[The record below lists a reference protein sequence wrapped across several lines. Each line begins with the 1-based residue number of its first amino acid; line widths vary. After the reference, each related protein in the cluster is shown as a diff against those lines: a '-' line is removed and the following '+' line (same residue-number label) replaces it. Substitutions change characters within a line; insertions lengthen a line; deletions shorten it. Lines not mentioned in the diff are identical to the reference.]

1 MNKSKLLHWEDVEI
15 GKANTYGAYAVTK
28 AEIFEY
34 ARAYDPQ
41 PHHVDE
47 EAAKLSLTKGLCAS
61 GWHTCAMF
69 MRILYDGVLKNAAS
83 LGASGI
89 DEVKWIK
96 PVRPGYVL
104 KARSVCT
111 GKRLMNSRE
120 GVGIAQMKHEILNQ
134 DDELLMTM
142 ENAQFLAVRDPATA
156 RAEAQKSEFKKS
168 EFKKSEFKKSEVE
181 K

>member
-1 MNKSKLLHWEDVEI
+1 MNTSKLLHWEDVEI
-15 GKANTYGAYAVTK
+15 GKPNTYGAYTVTK
-28 AEIFEY
+28 EEIFAF

-89 DEVKWIK
+89 EEVKWIK
-96 PVRPGYVL
+96 PVRPGHIL

-111 GKRLMNSRE
+111 GKRLMNSRD

-142 ENAQFLAVRDPATA
+142 ENAQFLAVRDPVMA
-156 RAEAQKSEFKKS
+156 RADAQKAETQKTGGKQ
-168 EFKKSEFKKSEVE
+168 
-181 K
+181 

>member
-1 MNKSKLLHWEDVEI
+1 MVDQSKLLHWEDVEV
-15 GKANTYGAYAVTK
+15 GTPRTYGAYTVTK
-28 AEIFEY
+28 DEIFAF

-69 MRILYDGVLKNAAS
+69 MRILYDGVLKDAAS
-83 LGASGI
+83 LGAAGI
-89 DEVKWIK
+89 EEVKWLK
-96 PVRPGYVL
+96 PVRPGHVL
-104 KARSVCT
+104 KARSVCV
-111 GKRLMNSRE
+111 GKRLMTSRE

-142 ENAQFLAVRDPATA
+142 ENAQFLAVRDPAKA
-156 RAEAQKSEFKKS
+156 RTEAKAQALSERTGAEAAR
-168 EFKKSEFKKSEVE
+168 
-181 K
+181 

>member
-1 MNKSKLLHWEDVEI
+1 MDKSKLLHWEDVEV
-15 GKANTYGAYAVTK
+15 GKPNTYGAYTVTK
-28 AEIFEY
+28 DEIFEF

-47 EAAKLSLTKGLCAS
+47 EAARLSLTKGLCAS

-69 MRILYDGVLKNAAS
+69 MRILYDGVLKDAAS

-89 DEVKWIK
+89 EEVKWIK
-96 PVRPGYVL
+96 PVRPGFVL

-142 ENAQFLAVRDPATA
+142 ENAQFLAVRNPAKA
-156 RAEAQKSEFKKS
+156 RAEQSGTEAAP
-168 EFKKSEFKKSEVE
+168 
-181 K
+181 